1 VKSSAP
7 CDAQNSPTK
16 RSQNLAKF
24 RLGFGIAR
32 MLGVWL
38 RGSMSNARS
47 PFRRDQVDD
56 RRRGPSMSSARGP
69 EEVHSRP
76 SRNALFGE
84 IVPKADPDIPCWARP
99 PTDPELSTGGSGLSR
114 HEPNIS
120 QKNSVRSSPRWPL
133 KPNTSDSARQRRR
146 AGRAPTLQPLLTM
159 AQTAAVLNVSMRT
172 IRRLAASGCLQPV
185 RIGRSVRLRPQD
197 IERMIADEDL
207 YND

>member
-1 VKSSAP
+1 
-7 CDAQNSPTK
+7 
-16 RSQNLAKF
+16 LAC
-24 RLGFGIAR
+24 GI
-32 MLGVWL
+32 

-47 PFRRDQVDD
+47 ELIQGYLDD
-56 RRRGPSMSSARGP
+56 RSCGPSTSSARGP
-69 EEVHSRP
+69 DEVHSGS
-76 SRNALFGE
+76 SRSALFGE
-84 IVPKADPDIPCWARP
+84 IVSKADPDIPCWARP

-114 HEPNIS
+114 LEPTIS
-120 QKNSVRSSPRWPL
+120 QKNSVRSSPQWPL
-133 KPNTSDSARQRRR
+133 KPNTSDSAKQRRR
-146 AGRAPTLQPLLTM
+146 AGRAPTLQPLLTV